1 MRLPEYI
8 EHIARGQNL
17 KKKALKTSGYDKE
30 KLEKQIRDLENMI
43 MAFGTEDK
51 T

>member
-17 KKKALKTSGYDKE
+17 KKALETSGYDKE